1 MQELLESLRPFLELI
16 IGSQGKAAQFTAIL
30 LGVQSINKL
39 LQVIIP
45 AVKSIVAATP
55 SKKDDLA
62 LEKAEKSKLVVYV
75 KFLVDFLFRIKI
87 K

>member
-1 MQELLESLRPFLELI
+1 MEFLESLKPFIELL

-30 LGVQSINKL
+30 LFVQSVNKL

-55 SKKDDLA
+55 TNKDNELIEKVESSKP
-62 LEKAEKSKLVVYV
+62 V
-75 KFLVDFLFRIKI
+75 KYLKWFVDFLFRIKL

>member
-1 MQELLESLRPFLELI
+1 MEFVESLKPFLELL

-30 LGVQSINKL
+30 LFVQSVNKL

-55 SKKDDLA
+55 TSVDD
-62 LEKAEKSKLVVYV
+62 KLVEKVEGSKFV
-75 KFLVDFLFRIKI
+75 KYAKWFVDFLFRIKL

>member
-1 MQELLESLRPFLELI
+1 MEFVEALKPFLELL

-45 AVKSIVAATP
+45 AIKSIVMATP
-55 SKKDDLA
+55 TKVDDIA
-62 LEKAEKSKLVVYV
+62 FEKAAKSKTVV
-75 KFLVDFLFRIKI
+75 FLKWAVDFLFRIKL